1 MPKVNMKDCV
11 EFVSDSPDKTRKIG
25 NILAREIL
33 KSSSGDK
40 AVILGLTGDL
50 GGGKTTLLQGFSLG
64 LGLKEKVLSPTFVI
78 FRRNRIGGNPVFK
91 NFFHFD
97 CYRIGK
103 PEEVL
108 SLGFKDIISN
118 PRNIIAIEWAERL
131 GKILPRDIVF
141 LDFEFINKM
150 TRKIHVCCGKG
161 K

>member
-1 MPKVNMKDCV
+1 MKDCV
-11 EFVSDSPDKTRKIG
+11 EFVSGSPDKTRRIG

-33 KSSSGDK
+33 KSSSGNK
-40 AVILGLTGDL
+40 AVVLGLMGDL
-50 GGGKTTLLQGFSLG
+50 GGGKTTFLQGFAFG
-64 LGLKEKVLSPTFVI
+64 LGLREKVLSPTFVI

-108 SLGFKDIISN
+108 SLGLKDIISD
-118 PRNIIAIEWAERL
+118 PRNIVAIEWAGRL
-131 GKILPRDIVF
+131 GKTLPLDAVL
-141 LDFEFINKM
+141 LDFEFINKT
-150 TRKIHVCCGKG
+150 TRKIHVCCKKG